1 MPSTSV
7 NTLANA
13 FANTF
18 DYHAAPGHLIRRA
31 HQVAVSI
38 FAEKTAAF
46 DITPV
51 QFAMLNALMDD
62 PGEDQITLAGKVAFD
77 AATSGAVIARLEAK
91 GLLRRDADPKDKRR
105 KLLTA
110 TVEGE
115 KVVIAMKAAV
125 AEVQGQIMQPL
136 TAKEAEQLTALLGK
150 LVAGHDETA
159 KTGVKVGDIS

>member
-1 MPSTSV
+1 MS
-7 NTLANA
+7 LIY
-13 FANTF
+13 

-31 HQVAVSI
+31 HQLSVSI
-38 FAEKTAAF
+38 FAEKTSSF

-51 QFAMLNALMDD
+51 QFAMLNALMDE

-110 TVEGE
+110 TAEGE
-115 KVVIAMKAAV
+115 KIVIAMKAAV

-136 TAKEAEQLTALLGK
+136 NIKEAEQLTSLLAK
-150 LVAGHDETA
+150 LVAGHVETS
-159 KTGVKVGDIS
+159 KTGEVT

>member
-1 MPSTSV
+1 M
-7 NTLANA
+7 TLIY
-13 FANTF
+13 

-31 HQVAVSI
+31 HQLSVSI

-46 DITPV
+46 DITAV
-51 QFAMLNALMDD
+51 QFAMLNALMDE

-110 TVEGE
+110 TKEGE
-115 KVVIAMKAAV
+115 KIVLAMKAAV
-125 AEVQGQIMQPL
+125 AGVQSQLLQPL
-136 TAKEAEQLTALLGK
+136 SATEAIQFTTLLNK
-150 LVAGHDETA
+150 LVAGHDADHSE
-159 KTGVKVGDIS
+159 I

>member
-1 MPSTSV
+1 MS
-7 NTLANA
+7 LIY
-13 FANTF
+13 

-31 HQVAVSI
+31 HQLAVSI
-38 FAEKTAAF
+38 FAEKTAVF
-46 DITPV
+46 EITPV
-51 QFAMLNALMDD
+51 QFAMLNALVDE

-77 AATSGAVIARLEAK
+77 AATSGAVILRLETK

-110 TVEGE
+110 TTEGE

>member
-1 MPSTSV
+1 MSSKSNNISV
-7 NTLANA
+7 G
-13 FANTF
+13 TF

-31 HQVAVSI
+31 HQLSVSI

-46 DITPV
+46 DITAV

-91 GLLRRDADPKDKRR
+91 GLLRRDADPEDKRR

-110 TVEGE
+110 TPEGE
-115 KVVIAMKAAV
+115 KMVVAMMAAV
-125 AEVQGQIMQPL
+125 ADVQGQILKPL
-136 TAKEAEQLTALLGK
+136 TAAEATQFTHLLNKLVSGHEAENSVL
-150 LVAGHDETA
+150 
-159 KTGVKVGDIS
+159 

>member
-1 MPSTSV
+1 MS
-7 NTLANA
+7 LIY
-13 FANTF
+13 

-31 HQVAVSI
+31 HQLSVSI
-38 FAEKTAAF
+38 FAENTVTF

-51 QFAMLNALMDD
+51 QFAMLNALVDE

-110 TVEGE
+110 TKEGE
-115 KVVIAMKAAV
+115 KIVIAMKAAV
-125 AEVQGQIMQPL
+125 ADVQGQIMQPL
-136 TAKEAEQLTALLGK
+136 TLSEAEQLTSLLAK
-150 LVAGHDETA
+150 LVAGHVETS
-159 KTGVKVGDIS
+159 KTGVKVGVLS

>member
-1 MPSTSV
+1 MRCTTS
-7 NTLANA
+7 
-13 FANTF
+13 NTF

-31 HQVAVSI
+31 HQLAVSI
-38 FAEKTAAF
+38 FAEKTDAF
-46 DITPV
+46 GLTPV

-110 TVEGE
+110 TQEGE
-115 KVVIAMKAAV
+115 QVVIAMKAAV
-125 AEVQGQIMQPL
+125 ADVQGQIMQPL
-136 TAKEAEQLTALLGK
+136 SAKEAEQLTNLLGK
-150 LVAGHDETA
+150 LVAGHDEIA
-159 KTGVKVGDIS
+159 KTGEST

>member
-1 MPSTSV
+1 M
-7 NTLANA
+7 TLIY
-13 FANTF
+13 

-31 HQVAVSI
+31 HQLSVSI
-38 FAEKTAAF
+38 FAETTTAF

-51 QFAMLNALMDD
+51 QFAMLNALMDE

-110 TVEGE
+110 TKEGE
-115 KVVIAMKAAV
+115 NMVIAMKAAV
-125 AEVQGQIMQPL
+125 SNVQHQILKPL
-136 TAKEAEQLTALLGK
+136 SGDEAAQFTNLLSK
-150 LVAGHDETA
+150 LVAGHDA
-159 KTGVKVGDIS
+159 DV

>member
-1 MPSTSV
+1 M
-7 NTLANA
+7 AI
-13 FANTF
+13 TF
-18 DYHAAPGHLIRRA
+18 NYHSAPGHLIRRA
-31 HQVAVSI
+31 HQLSVSI

-51 QFAMLNALMDD
+51 QFAMLNALMDE

-110 TVEGE
+110 TKDGE
-115 KVVIAMKAAV
+115 KIVLDMKAAV
-125 AEVQGQIMQPL
+125 GDVQSQIMKPL
-136 TAKEAEQLTALLGK
+136 TDTEAEQLTGLLNK
-150 LVAGHDETA
+150 LVAGHVADQAADQVDLTT
-159 KTGVKVGDIS
+159 KS